1 MTIVRSFSYFF
12 LSMIHIIVC
21 GSQTRILDEMFF
33 KERAGGVVTFSLS
46 SHAWKIVKINFELIL
61 ASLRKVNATK
71 KKKEKSQQHGIL
83 CVVSHL
89 RINPS

>member
-12 LSMIHIIVC
+12 LSARSLWGLMTHIIVY

-46 SHAWKIVKINFELIL
+46 GHAWKIVKLIL
-61 ASLRKVNATK
+61 N
-71 KKKEKSQQHGIL
+71 
-83 CVVSHL
+83 
-89 RINPS
+89 